1 MYLSRHE
8 RIHHLNLINKP
19 IPEYLQ
25 LNKNTYNKK
34 NDNKQAQKQAQND
47 SSNGKQAEVAG
58 EGSPISKKAKL
69 SGQDENGA
77 KSENA
82 AK

>member
-34 NDNKQAQKQAQND
+34 NDNKQAQKQAEND
-47 SSNGKQAEVAG
+47 STNGKKVEAAG
-58 EGSPISKKAKL
+58 EGSPDSKKAKL
-69 SGQDENGA
+69 SVQDENGA
-77 KSENA
+77 QVENA